1 LYFSQMSNKSYKRLK
16 WVIGEKKEWKQNT
29 EIKWNRL
36 ERDTS
41 QVVKHIIKTNVRNV
55 LSKTF
60 IQKQVHV
67 LIMSDKKK
75 KEYSWVC
82 KICVLFIIKYI

>member
-1 LYFSQMSNKSYKRLK
+1 MYFSQMSNKSYKRLK

-36 ERDTS
+36 ERNTS
-41 QVVKHIIKTNVRNV
+41 QVAKHIIKTNARNV

-60 IQKQVHV
+60 IQKQIHV
-67 LIMSDKKK
+67 LIMSDQKKK
-75 KEYSWVC
+75 GVQLSV
-82 KICVLFIIKYI
+82 